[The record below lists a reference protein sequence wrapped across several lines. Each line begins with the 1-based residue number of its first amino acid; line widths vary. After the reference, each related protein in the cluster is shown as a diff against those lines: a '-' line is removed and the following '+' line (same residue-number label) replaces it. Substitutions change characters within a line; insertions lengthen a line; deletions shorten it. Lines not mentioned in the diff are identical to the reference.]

1 MIKDSIKMFL
11 IVLLLLTLFINKR
24 KVSRERYNSIAFIV
38 LSLFAITSVYDLFIS
53 LLIIS
58 IGFILFSKM
67 NIKESFNDDQNKK
80 PNNEKIVKKDDA
92 KKDDAKKEV
101 AKKDEKV
108 IEKQDALPKHC
119 SNIKNLDDEF
129 LKEYD
134 IDKKKLDDIQNNI
147 FDKYNYDVF
156 YNEQGE
162 GASDIQGIL
171 NHEVIGFEK
180 L

>member
-1 MIKDSIKMFL
+1 
-11 IVLLLLTLFINKR
+11 
-24 KVSRERYNSIAFIV
+24 
-38 LSLFAITSVYDLFIS
+38 
-53 LLIIS
+53 
-58 IGFILFSKM
+58 M
-67 NIKESFNDDQNKK
+67 NVKESFNDDQNKK
-80 PNNEKIVKKDDA
+80 PNNEKIVKKEGVKKEGV
-92 KKDDAKKEV
+92 KKDVVETNI
-101 AKKDEKV
+101 EKV
-108 IEKQDALPKHC
+108 VEEKDTMPKHC

-156 YNEQGE
+156 YNELGE
-162 GASDIQGIL
+162 EASDIQGIF